1 MKEYIL
7 NKIEKYKKGFNVNP
21 DIIILSQTH
30 LDELEDKE
38 ILKDL
43 QVVVD
48 DVKNPIIFKK

>member
-7 NKIEKYKKGFNVNP
+7 NKIEKYKKGFKQDP
-21 DIIILSQTH
+21 DIIILSQSH
-30 LDELEDKE
+30 LDELSDKE

-43 QVVVD
+43 QIVIE